1 MTASKRIFDIIGAL
15 CLVILLSP
23 VIVIVA
29 GLIWYQDG
37 RPVFYISERMKTPQ
51 KSFSLV
57 KFRTMAVSKVD
68 SGVSGGDKSARV
80 TRTGAMIR
88 KNRIDELPQL
98 WNILKGDLSFVGPR
112 PPLRQYTDQ
121 FPDLYGKVLQSR
133 PGVTGLAS
141 LVYHAHE
148 EMLLADCKTV
158 TETDAVYCRACVPRK
173 AHLDLIYQEHRTL
186 CMDMNIMLKTVFKS
200 LR

>member
-1 MTASKRIFDIIGAL
+1 MSLSKRKFDICVAL
-15 CLVILLSP
+15 CLVVVLSP
-23 VIVIVA
+23 VLLGIAI
-29 GLIWYQDG
+29 LIWYRDG
-37 RPVFYISERMKTPQ
+37 TPVFYISERMKTPQ
-51 KSFSLV
+51 DSFQLV
-57 KFRTMAVSKVD
+57 KFRTMAPSADD

-112 PPLRQYTDQ
+112 PPLRQYTDM
-121 FPDLYGKVLQSR
+121 FPELYGQVLKSR

-141 LVYHAHE
+141 LVYHQHE

-158 TETDAVYCRACVPRK
+158 EETNAVYCRACIPRK
-173 AHLDLIYQEHRTL
+173 AHLDLIYQAHRSL
-186 CMDMNIMLKTVFKS
+186 CMDMEIMLKTAFKS